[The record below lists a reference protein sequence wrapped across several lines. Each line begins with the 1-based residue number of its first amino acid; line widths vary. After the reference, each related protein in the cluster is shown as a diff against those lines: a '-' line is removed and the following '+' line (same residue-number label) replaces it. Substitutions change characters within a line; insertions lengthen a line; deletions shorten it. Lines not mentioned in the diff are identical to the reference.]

1 MRAELTA
8 NDCASGDLELEPAID
23 TQPLVAKLQAKK
35 YTDPKQDPCGPA
47 GTGVVADDSGGSC
60 ACHTTPQR
68 RVPAIPLL
76 IGAFGVFSMLRGWL
90 RRRRR

>member
-8 NDCASGDLELEPAID
+8 NDCASGDLALEPSSEPE
-23 TQPLVAKLQAKK
+23 PLVAKMQAKK
-35 YTDPKQDPCGPA
+35 YTDPKQDPCAPGN
-47 GTGVVADDSGGSC
+47 GVVADDGGGGC

-90 RRRRR
+90 RRRR